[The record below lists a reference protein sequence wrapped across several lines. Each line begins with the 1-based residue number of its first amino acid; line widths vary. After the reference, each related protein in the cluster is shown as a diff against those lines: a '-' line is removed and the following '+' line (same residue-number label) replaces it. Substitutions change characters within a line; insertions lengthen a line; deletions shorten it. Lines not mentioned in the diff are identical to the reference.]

1 VLWHIAC
8 CVRPRTLKCIIA
20 KNGDQVELMD
30 VPYNHARG
38 FERMGL
44 ESPPAPAPYA
54 WWCVLSCVTL
64 IVRQVAAYPFDN
76 DPRPLSAS
84 AAEEVYGTSFVMSD
98 NNTGVKPDYSVVLA
112 GVPATAGINTAVFKA
127 AAERRFGAAIMG
139 TSFAATFPSP
149 ARASAFS
156 RRASTTARS
165 SCRRWRLTRCSRTSK
180 RCCRYMTCSNG

>member
-38 FERMGL
+38 FGRMGL

-84 AAEEVYGTSFVMSD
+84 AAEEV
-98 NNTGVKPDYSVVLA
+98 
-112 GVPATAGINTAVFKA
+112 
-127 AAERRFGAAIMG
+127 
-139 TSFAATFPSP
+139 
-149 ARASAFS
+149 
-156 RRASTTARS
+156 
-165 SCRRWRLTRCSRTSK
+165 
-180 RCCRYMTCSNG
+180 